1 VRFTFD
7 LSIRACARPCRRANR
22 TRVFQKTFASPSS
35 FGYPQ
40 VPPRIFSSMARPR
53 APRADSRDACK
64 SPLHRPPLT
73 ITTTATPRAWLLRR
87 EAEISADIAA
97 NQRFVPPHSTDR
109 KHRFPSRTNSCKLP
123 QRVSRHE
130 KTNPTAPVRV
140 LKE

>member
-1 VRFTFD
+1 MRFTFD

-97 NQRFVPPHSTDR
+97 NQRFVPR
-109 KHRFPSRTNSCKLP
+109 
-123 QRVSRHE
+123 
-130 KTNPTAPVRV
+130 TAPIANIVSLPARTLASF
-140 LKE
+140 LKESVVTKKQIPQPPSVF